1 MDVGES
7 RRKEGREGHRGEG
20 MLNVY
25 YRQGNV
31 THNIIVLFMVHS
43 LTYTIPTLSS

>member
-7 RRKEGREGHRGEG
+7 GRKEGREGHRGEG

-31 THNIIVLFMVHS
+31 THNITVLFMVHS
-43 LTYTIPTLSS
+43 LTYAISTLSS